1 MMVNERV
8 QIHKGNNSA
17 GGIFIHEEFIEGTV
31 VRVNKKSI
39 RVHMGHVTCTTNGKI
54 TREYDLNEEAT
65 FEFWKTVETAGE
77 TVSLYKN
84 SKYGIIKV
92 AH

>member
-1 MMVNERV
+1 MINERV

-17 GGIFIHEEFIEGTV
+17 GGIYIYEEFITGTV

-39 RVHMGHVTCTTNGKI
+39 RVHMSHIKFTTNGKV
-54 TREYDLNEEAT
+54 TQERDMDETAT
-65 FEFWKTVETAGE
+65 FTFWKKSENTGE
-77 TVSLYKN
+77 KIYKN
-84 SKYGIIKV
+84 NKYGIIKI